1 MHMAWPSDVTHPNR
15 SAFPSGMSGSS
26 LRALSVAGV
35 RSMSDVARW
44 TRADLA
50 KLHGMG
56 PKGLAQL
63 ERALEG
69 SGRSF
74 RQP

>member
-1 MHMAWPSDVTHPNR
+1 MTHQTDVTHPNR
-15 SAFPSGMSGSS
+15 AAFPPGMSGPS

-56 PKGLAQL
+56 PKALDLL
-63 ERALEG
+63 ERALEESG
-69 SGRSF
+69 SSF
-74 RQP
+74 RRS

>member
-1 MHMAWPSDVTHPNR
+1 
-15 SAFPSGMSGSS
+15 MSGPS

-56 PKGLAQL
+56 PKALDVL
-63 ERALEG
+63 ERALEE

-74 RQP
+74 RRS